1 VSNQAYEEDSMFETS
16 QVRAEVQAASGR
28 ATVLSI
34 SIAVHTF
41 VVLGAVGA
49 SIASVDFPKQYPD
62 QVRMVEFVR
71 AVPLP
76 PPSQGRPRT
85 EPARRPSA
93 PVQPRT
99 QTAPVQ
105 PNVIP
110 ETTIPAQGVPG
121 NTASSDLPA
130 GDQEATGDPNGDPN
144 GVPGATG
151 DTPLADP
158 IQAAPYVVGEA
169 NGVSAPQ
176 VLTRVDPIYPQMA
189 VRSKLS
195 GLVVVQCTIDREG
208 RVRDVSVVRSTF
220 AAFEQSA
227 VDAVRRWKFSPG
239 MLRGKPVDTI
249 FHLTVTFRISNP
261 T

>member
-1 VSNQAYEEDSMFETS
+1 MFETS

-28 ATVLSI
+28 VTVLSI
-34 SIAVHTF
+34 SIAIHTF
-41 VVLGAVGA
+41 VVMGAVGA

-62 QVRMVEFVR
+62 QVRMVEFIR
-71 AVPLP
+71 PVPLP

-85 EPARRPSA
+85 EPARPAAA
-93 PVQPRT
+93 PAQPRT

-110 ETTIPAQGVPG
+110 QTTVPAEAPQNDGSATDPQAG
-121 NTASSDLPA
+121 PA
-130 GDQEATGDPNGDPN
+130 GDGETGDPNGVIG

-151 DTPLADP
+151 DTPFAEPVQD
-158 IQAAPYVVGEA
+158 APYVVGEA
-169 NGVSAPQ
+169 NGVSAPR
-176 VLTRVDPIYPQMA
+176 VLTRVDPVYPAMA

-195 GLVVVQCTIDREG
+195 GLVIVQCTIDRDG
-208 RVRDVSVVRSTF
+208 RVREVSVVRSSF

-227 VDAVRRWKFSPG
+227 VDAVRRWTFAPG

-249 FHLTVTFRISNP
+249 FHLTVTFRISNA